1 MQRFKKIGILGG
13 GQLGKMLIQAGINWH
28 LPIYILEKEANAPAI
43 PYATHYV
50 KGDFSN
56 YEDVYDFGK
65 KVDILTI
72 EIEHVNIAAL
82 QQLKAEGK
90 TVHPAPEKL
99 AIIKD
104 KGLQKLFYQQH
115 ALPTA
120 EFQLFDSKAAIEL
133 ALKNGT
139 LHYPFVQ
146 KTRTEGYDGRG
157 VAIIRSAKDK
167 LLDAASVVERM
178 IDMEQELAVIVARNE
193 RGQVSAFPIVEMA
206 FNPIA
211 NLVEYLVCPARV
223 AESIAQQ
230 ATALAI
236 STIEAFEIC
245 GLLAVEMFL
254 TKSGKLLI
262 NEVAPR
268 PHNSGH
274 STIEG
279 CYTSQYEQHLRAIL
293 NLPLGSTQIKQPS
306 VMLNLLGEQGY
317 KGSVYYEG
325 LDQCLAM
332 QGVYVH
338 LYGKMQTRPFRKM
351 GHLTITDPKIEIAI
365 QKANHLRAIVKVVS
379 Q

>member
-28 LPIYILEKEANAPAI
+28 LPIYILEKEPSAPAV
-43 PYATHYV
+43 PYATQYV
-50 KGDFSN
+50 KGDFNN
-56 YEDVYDFGK
+56 YEDVYQFGK

-72 EIEHVNIAAL
+72 EIEHVNVAAL
-82 QQLKAEGK
+82 QRLKAEGK
-90 TVHPAPEKL
+90 IIHPEPDKL

-115 ALPTA
+115 ELPTA
-120 EFQLFDSKAAIEL
+120 DFQLFSSKETIEL
-133 ALKNGT
+133 ALKEGAVN
-139 LHYPFVQ
+139 YPFVQ

-157 VAIIRSAKDK
+157 VTIIRSAKDK
-167 LLDAASVVERM
+167 LLDGSSVVERM
-178 IDMEQELAVIVARNE
+178 IEMEQEIAVIVARNE
-193 RGQVSAFPIVEMA
+193 RGEVSAFPPVEMA

-211 NLVEYLVCPARV
+211 NLVEFLVCPARIPKPV
-223 AESIAQQ
+223 AQQ

-254 TKSGKLLI
+254 TKSGELLI

-317 KGSVYYEG
+317 KGLAHYEG
-325 LDQCLAM
+325 LDECLAM

-338 LYGKMQTRPFRKM
+338 LYGKMQTHPFRKM
-351 GHLTITDPKIEIAI
+351 GHITITDPDVEAAI
-365 QKANHLRAIVKVVS
+365 QKANHLRKIIKVVS